1 MSPAR
6 TTDTATRPAPRRRAP
21 RRAAT
26 AGAAAAVLLSL
37 TACAQPGAPDGAA
50 PAPGSSRPSAVAD
63 GQLLALTVSGGVA
76 GHTSRVTV
84 EADGT
89 VETVRRSGTSRS
101 GRMRDEQVS
110 ALRDLLASE
119 RYARLPGRTFNRPT
133 TDAFVY
139 EFEAQGRTV
148 VADST
153 SLRRPL
159 NEVLQLLGSWRP

>member
-1 MSPAR
+1 MSSAPPA
-6 TTDTATRPAPRRRAP
+6 DTATRRVPRRRMP
-21 RRAAT
+21 HRAAA
-26 AGAAAAVLLSL
+26 AGAAAAVVLSL
-37 TACAQPGAPDGAA
+37 AACGQSDGTA
-50 PAPGSSRPSAVAD
+50 PAPAPSRPPVA
-63 GQLLALTVSGGVA
+63 GGPLLTLTVSGGVA

-89 VETVRRSGTSRS
+89 VETVRRSGVPRS
-101 GRMRDEQVS
+101 GRMRDAQVTE
-110 ALRDLLASE
+110 LRDVLASE
-119 RYARLPGRTFNRPT
+119 RYARLPARTFNRPT

>member
-6 TTDTATRPAPRRRAP
+6 ATDTPTRRAP
-21 RRAAT
+21 RHRTSRRAAT

-37 TACAQPGAPDGAA
+37 TACAQSGAPDRA
-50 PAPGSSRPSAVAD
+50 APGSSRPSAVAD

>member
-6 TTDTATRPAPRRRAP
+6 STDTATRRAPGRRGP
-21 RRAAT
+21 RRAAA
-26 AGAAAAVLLSL
+26 AGAAVAVLLSL
-37 TACAQPGAPDGAA
+37 AACGQPGARGGTE
-50 PAPGSSRPSAVAD
+50 PAPGSPRPSAAAD

-84 EADGT
+84 GADGT
-89 VETVRRSGTSRS
+89 VETVRRSGTSRT
-101 GRMRDEQVS
+101 GRMRDGQV
-110 ALRDLLASE
+110 AELRDVLASE
-119 RYARLPGRTFNRPT
+119 RYARLPARTFNRPT